1 MVEEFFR
8 SKKVVKCATSFM
20 PQILVGFEIMI
31 ILVCLIQILGAS
43 ISKVYICKFYFY
55 WRSHFHTAISCER
68 RQTVSDLDNLL
79 LSTSGG
85 VVLRKNL
92 DTLDVSKLPLFTSL
106 SIYVLFAKLVYL
118 WAREWWMG
126 HCLCSLCYL

>member
-1 MVEEFFR
+1 MVEGFYR
-8 SKKVVKCATSFM
+8 LKKVVKCATSFM
-20 PQILVGFEIMI
+20 PQVLVGFEII
-31 ILVCLIQILGAS
+31 VILVCLIQILGAS
-43 ISKVYICKFYFY
+43 ISKVYICKFYFHCI
-55 WRSHFHTAISCER
+55 SHFHTTISSER
-68 RQTVSDLDNLL
+68 RQPVSDLDNLL
-79 LSTSGG
+79 LSTFGG